1 MVKKSVATLFVSA
14 LLVST
19 GISIVAHAATIS
31 NGSACAKSGA
41 STIVKVKGV
50 SKAYICKIN
59 PAVTGATTP
68 TWTLKTCLSYWA
80 AAQNSQDSINQQRSL
95 VKSMSEPDKTTYNKQ
110 LDGSQAQLDKV
121 IAAIKANH
129 CKVGL

>member
-1 MVKKSVATLFVSA
+1 MLKKSVATLFVSA

-19 GISIVAHAATIS
+19 GISTVAHAATIS

-110 LDGSQAQLDKV
+110 LDVSQAQLDKV
-121 IAAIKANH
+121 VAAIKTNH

>member
-1 MVKKSVATLFVSA
+1 
-14 LLVST
+14 
-19 GISIVAHAATIS
+19 
-31 NGSACAKSGA
+31 
-41 STIVKVKGV
+41 VKVKGV
-50 SKAYICKIN
+50 SKTYICKIN
-59 PAVTGATTP
+59 PAVDGAVTP

-95 VKSMSEPDKTTYNKQ
+95 VKSMSEPNKTTYSKQ

-121 IAAIKANH
+121 TGAIKANH